1 MSFIK
6 GFIRKHKLFSIQVA
20 VVLSL
25 IITLI
30 VLSILKTNQEVCEAW
45 TRGTTRFH
53 ETLFGKLTEWIPFSL
68 TELLMFTII
77 IACITLVVL
86 FIIDFVHLRIW
97 AAIGK
102 IMTISIVL
110 LGIFT
115 AYSATFEMGY
125 NRKPV
130 DIPMYQKQVKEED
143 YYKIVEYF
151 VDDLNKCV
159 SELEFEE
166 DGNLVKP
173 YSNAVLNDK
182 VKALYANLDSDYF
195 GEYTPNIKPMISSYI
210 YRMFCIT
217 GWHFAPLGECV
228 VNNLTTSA
236 ELPFTYAH
244 EMSHSKGV
252 ANEDDAQLT
261 AAYVSFKSDDPY
273 IRYSAYAYT
282 VESLLDMAKYSDT
295 PDAYKTLVNKIDN
308 KVWKNFDYIN
318 KYWDKHGV
326 MEKLGDKI
334 NDWYLKLSGDKE
346 GTASYSDSPTIV
358 DNTGKVI
365 SLSRYQKL
373 YVQLYVDIFPSELS

>member
-1 MSFIK
+1 MNFVK
-6 GFIRKHKLFSIQVA
+6 KHKLFFIQVA
-20 VVLSL
+20 IVIFLIISL
-25 IITLI
+25 II
-30 VLSILKTNQEVCEAW
+30 LSVLKTNRDICEAW
-45 TRGTTRFH
+45 TRGLTRFH
-53 ETLFGKLTEWIPFSL
+53 ETLYGKLTEWIPFSL
-68 TELLMFTII
+68 TEVLMFLII
-77 IACITLVVL
+77 IGCITLVVL

-97 AAIGK
+97 NAIGK

-130 DIPMYQKQVKEED
+130 DIPLYQKKVNEDD

-151 VDDLNKCV
+151 VDDLNNCV
-159 SELEFEE
+159 SKLEFKE
-166 DGNLVKP
+166 DGNLVMP
-173 YSNAVLNDK
+173 YSTNELNK
-182 VKALYANLDSDYF
+182 KIKELYKNLDSDYF
-195 GEYTPNIKPMISSYI
+195 GEYTPNIKPMLSGYI

-228 VNNLTTSA
+228 VNITSTTA

-261 AAYVSFKSDDPY
+261 AAYICFQSDDVY
-273 IRYSAYAYT
+273 IRYSAYSYT
-282 VESLLDMAKYSDT
+282 VGSVINMAKYSSDKN
-295 PDAYKTLVNKIDN
+295 AYKTLVNKIDQ

-318 KYWDKHGV
+318 NYWDKYGV
-326 MEKLGDKI
+326 MSKLGDQI
-334 NDWYLKLSGDKE
+334 NDWYLKLSGDKD
-346 GTASYSDSPTIV
+346 GTSSYSDSPTII
-358 DNTGKVI
+358 DQDTGKVI

-373 YVQLYVDIFPSELS
+373 YVQIYADNFPSELS

>member
-1 MSFIK
+1 MNFVK
-6 GFIRKHKLFSIQVA
+6 KHKLFCIQVA
-20 VVLSL
+20 IVIFL
-25 IITLI
+25 IISLI
-30 VLSILKTNQEVCEAW
+30 VLAILKTNSDVCEAW
-45 TRGTTRFH
+45 TRGLTRFH
-53 ETLFGKLTEWIPFSL
+53 ETLYGKLTEWIPFSL
-68 TELLMFTII
+68 TELLMFCII
-77 IACITLVVL
+77 VSCITLVVL

-97 AAIGK
+97 KAISK

-130 DIPMYQKQVKEED
+130 DIPLYQKKVNEDD

-151 VDDLNKCV
+151 VDDLNDCV
-159 SELEFEE
+159 SQLEFKE

-173 YSNAVLNDK
+173 YSDSELNKRIKD
-182 VKALYANLDSDYF
+182 LYKNLDTDYS
-195 GEYTPNIKPMISSYI
+195 GQYTPNIKPMLSSYI

-261 AAYVSFKSDDPY
+261 AAYISFQSDDAY

-282 VESLLDMAKYSDT
+282 VGSVLNMARYSSDKN
-295 PDAYKTLVNKIDN
+295 AYNTLVNKVDQ

-318 KYWDKHGV
+318 KYWDKYGV
-326 MEKLGDKI
+326 MSKLGDQI
-334 NDWYLKLSGDKE
+334 NDWYLKLSGDKD
-346 GTASYSDSPTIV
+346 GTDSYSDSPTII
-358 DNTGKVI
+358 DQDTGKVI

-373 YVQLYVDIFPSELS
+373 YVQIYADNFPSELS